1 MSVSLEK
8 LSLCQEF
15 NLSLSMNKMLVGIL
29 FHLTYER
36 LFDKPILEYFT
47 QRMEN
52 IEVLKS
58 KIVF

>member
-52 IEVLKS
+52 IQVLKS